1 MSGIITMVE
10 VAFVEGLDVP
20 VEHRH
25 ADRLV
30 VLRDADDPDG
40 DSLYY
45 TGDEWEAFVLGVKEG
60 EFDDMAAGP
69 QAPPG
74 GERVVALRDSKDP
87 EGPML
92 FLALAA
98 WTGLLD
104 SIRSA
109 AHELPADMRELL
121 HERFQ

>member
-1 MSGIITMVE
+1 MSGIITAVE
-10 VAFVEGLDVP
+10 VAFVDGEDVD

-30 VLRDADDPDG
+30 VLRDASDPEG
-40 DSLYY
+40 DWLYY
-45 TGDEWEAFVLGVKEG
+45 TADEWEAFILGVKEG

-69 QAPPG
+69 EPPAG

-87 EGPML
+87 DGPML
-92 FLALAA
+92 FVAVSA
-98 WTGLLD
+98 WTDLLD
-104 SIRSA
+104 SIKA
-109 AHELPADMRELL
+109 ADHELPVQMRDLL